1 MSEAT
6 SHASIL
12 QNIDSRILLLRGK
25 RVLIDSDLAALY
37 GVPTYR
43 LNEQVKRN
51 LERFPEEF
59 MFNLDFR
66 EKSEVIAK
74 CEHLKNLKFSRTL
87 PFVFTEY
94 GALMVAGILNSP
106 TAIRVS
112 IEIIRAFVRMREL
125 LSTHKDLSEK
135 LAAMEEKYDI
145 QFLEVFE
152 ALELLLER
160 REEKSDRKLG
170 FSAEEGSV

>member
-1 MSEAT
+1 MT
-6 SHASIL
+6 TLPSIT
-12 QNIDSRILLLRGK
+12 QDIERRILFLRGK

-37 GVPTYR
+37 GVTTKR

-59 MFNLDFR
+59 MFQLEIR
-66 EKSEVIAK
+66 EKSEVVAN
-74 CEHLKNLKFSRTL
+74 CDHLENLRFSASL

-94 GALMVAGILNSP
+94 GALMAASILNSP
-106 TAIRVS
+106 TAIQVS
-112 IEIIRAFVRMREL
+112 VEVIRAFVRMREL
-125 LSTHKDLSEK
+125 ISTHKDLSEK
-135 LAAMEEKYDI
+135 LAAMEEKYDV

-160 REEKSDRKLG
+160 REEKSDRKFG
-170 FSAEEGSV
+170 FTVEERPV

>member
-1 MSEAT
+1 MT
-6 SHASIL
+6 TLPSIT
-12 QNIDSRILLLRGK
+12 QDIERRILFLRGK

-37 GVPTYR
+37 GVTTKR

-59 MFNLDFR
+59 MFQLEIR
-66 EKSEVIAK
+66 EKSEVVAN
-74 CEHLKNLKFSRTL
+74 CDHLENLRFSASL

-94 GALMVAGILNSP
+94 GALMAASILNSP
-106 TAIRVS
+106 TAIQVS
-112 IEIIRAFVRMREL
+112 VEVIRAFVRMREL
-125 LSTHKDLSEK
+125 ISSHKGLSEK
-135 LAAMEEKYDI
+135 LAAMEEKYDV

-160 REEKSDRKLG
+160 RVEKSDRKLG
-170 FSAEEGSV
+170 FSVEEQPV

>member
-1 MSEAT
+1 MNADL
-6 SHASIL
+6 SIIH
-12 QNIDSRILLLRGK
+12 NIERRILLLRGK
-25 RVLIDSDLAALY
+25 RVLIDSDLATLY
-37 GVPTYR
+37 GVTTKR

-51 LERFPEEF
+51 IERFPEEF
-59 MFNLDFR
+59 MFTLNFR
-66 EKSEVIAK
+66 EKTEVVAN
-74 CEHLKNLKFSRTL
+74 CDHLENLRFSATL
-87 PFVFTEY
+87 PSVFTEY

-112 IEIIRAFVRMREL
+112 VEIIRAFVRMREL

-135 LAAMEEKYDI
+135 LAAMEEKYDV

-160 REEKSDRKLG
+160 REEKSERKLG
-170 FSAEEGSV
+170 FSVEERPA